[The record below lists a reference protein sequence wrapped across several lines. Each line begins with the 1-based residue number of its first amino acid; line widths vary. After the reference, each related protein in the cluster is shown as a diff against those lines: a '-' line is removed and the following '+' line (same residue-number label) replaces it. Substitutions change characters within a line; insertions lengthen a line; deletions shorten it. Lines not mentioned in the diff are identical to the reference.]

1 MIEDLDEALRQFLIR
16 ELPIKNNEI
25 DIAFDQP
32 KNEWSARVSQPTLNV
47 YLYDMRENVKL
58 RVGQQVWDMEHHGD
72 GSISQRRKP
81 VRLDLRYLITAWTT
95 APEDEHRLL
104 SRTLMAL
111 FRHQYLPDEGL
122 PESLQ
127 DQPTPIPLKV
137 AQYEV
142 LDNPSDFWNVM
153 DNQQRPGITLMVTLA
168 LNPYRV
174 ITGPAVRMREL
185 RIGQAQEPA
194 SREKPKE
201 EAGTH
206 TYWSIGGTIVSKQ
219 PPQNLQLMLIERGQI
234 VPLQAGNRFAI
245 GNLQPGDYTLEITAE
260 GRPAAQKTI
269 HVPAPDYEIDF

>member
-1 MIEDLDEALRQFLIR
+1 MIEDLDEALRHFLIR

-32 KNEWSARVSQPTLNV
+32 KTEWSARVSQPTLNL
-47 YLYDMRENVKL
+47 YLYDLRENVKL
-58 RVGQQVWDMEHHGD
+58 RVGQQVWDSERHDD
-72 GSISQRRKP
+72 GSISQRRRP
-81 VRLDLRYLITAWTT
+81 VRLDLHYLITAWTT

-137 AQYEV
+137 AQYDV

-153 DNQQRPGITLMVTLA
+153 DNQQRPGITLMLTLA
-168 LNPYRV
+168 MNPYRV
-174 ITGPAVRMREL
+174 ITGPAVRTREL

-194 SREKPKE
+194 SVERPKE

-219 PPQNLQLMLIERGQI
+219 PPKNLQIKLIERGQI
-234 VPLQAGNRFAI
+234 VPLQADNRFAI
-245 GNLQPGDYTLEITAE
+245 GNLQAGDYTLEITADD
-260 GRPAAQKTI
+260 RQAAQKAI